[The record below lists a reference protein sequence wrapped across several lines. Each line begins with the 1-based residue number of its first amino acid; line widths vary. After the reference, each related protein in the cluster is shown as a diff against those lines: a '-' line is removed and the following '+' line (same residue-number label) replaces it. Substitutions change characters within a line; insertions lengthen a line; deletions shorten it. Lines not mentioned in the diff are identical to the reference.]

1 MTTVRLA
8 TSADLDRVVALLAAF
23 RDFLGTDHPDDATL
37 RSGVTA
43 AMADGAADYLIADD
57 PDLGAGIGVVQFRS
71 MWSVWH
77 NAPMGWVEDV
87 FVTEACRGHGIGK
100 ALMTAAIG
108 HARRLGCA
116 RLHLDANS
124 TNSPALALYRS
135 LGFSSA
141 SSSWGGADDLFLRFE
156 LGDAEPDD
164 RT

>member
-8 TSADLDRVVALLAAF
+8 TSVDLDRVVALLAAF
-23 RDFLGTDHPDDATL
+23 RDFLGSHHPDDATL
-37 RSGVTA
+37 TSGVTT
-43 AMADGAADYLIADD
+43 AMADAAADYLIADD
-57 PDLGAGIGVVQFRS
+57 PDLGDGIGLVQFRS

-87 FVTEACRGHGIGK
+87 FVDDACRGHGVGR
-100 ALMTAAIG
+100 ALVTATIE

-124 TNSPALALYRS
+124 TNTPALALYRS
-135 LGFSSA
+135 FGFSSA
-141 SSSWGGADDLFLRFE
+141 SSSWGGADDLFLRLE

-164 RT
+164 RS